1 MKIEDIKYRYTIY
14 FKIETGD
21 IRKNYETTEYIIEK
35 CHYMNGV
42 NDAGNGGLG
51 SFITLE
57 ETSKDKLIKE
67 TKAIIRY
74 IKRFK
79 GARIE

>member
-1 MKIEDIKYRYTIY
+1 MS
-14 FKIETGD
+14 
-21 IRKNYETTEYIIEK
+21 
-35 CHYMNGV
+35 GV

-51 SFITLE
+51 SFITIE